1 MALAAMLTLAPAVA
15 AKKKD
20 PDKLPVSRI
29 LDLHYGDVL
38 FWFYQGESFEALTR
52 LTAYDAWKR
61 IPNHEGESQLLLGGL
76 FLELGLHNEAGQRFE
91 KLLTAKVPASVRNRA
106 WFYLAKVWYARGYYD
121 RAEQAL
127 RGISGVLQPDLE
139 AERQHLFA
147 NVLMRQGKF
156 SEAEAVLRNWQGP
169 DLWTAYA
176 RFNLG
181 VALVRQ
187 NQLDKAES
195 ILGAVGALESSRAE
209 LLALRDKA
217 NLALGFA
224 FLQAKQPEKARTALQ
239 RVRLNGSQSNKALLG
254 LGWAEEALGNH
265 REALTPWLELRSR
278 NLLDSA
284 VQESYLAVPYAFAK
298 LEATAQSA
306 EYYEQAVQSFEAES
320 RNLDEAIARIR
331 SGQMLD
337 GILAK
342 EADGAR
348 YGWFWQLKQVPDA
361 PESRYL
367 YAVMAGHDFQEG
379 LKNYRDMSYLDAT
392 LTRWNGSVE
401 AFGDM
406 IATRDRAFEELIP
419 QAEALL
425 AAQPVAPLT
434 KRRDD
439 LRESLE
445 QAQRAGDVALLGT
458 TEQRAQWARVQAVEQ
473 ALAALPNDESTA
485 EQRAKLRLVKGVLYW
500 RLNQD
505 FRARVLGSR
514 KELVEADTALA
525 ESNERFSRLA
535 GMRDQVGGNRAV
547 FAQRL
552 EALQQ
557 RLTALHA
564 RLDASRRQQSG
575 YLAEL
580 GAGELTMQQER
591 LGTYQLQARYALASI
606 YDKASTPVAV
616 EKKAPAGEP
625 AADGEQPVD
634 ESATETPAPAS
645 QPEPAP

>member
-1 MALAAMLTLAPAVA
+1 LVAAIMATAMVWPAAPAVA

-20 PDKLPVSRI
+20 PDKLPITHIR
-29 LDLHYGDVL
+29 DLHYGDVL

-52 LTAYDAWKR
+52 LTAYDAWQR
-61 IPNHEGESQLLLGGL
+61 IPNHEAESQLLLGGL
-76 FLELGLHNEAGQRFE
+76 YLELGLHNEAGQRFE
-91 KLLTAKVPASVRNRA
+91 QLLTAKVPASVRNRA
-106 WFYLAKVWYARGYYD
+106 WFYLAKVWYARGYFD

-127 RGISGVLQPDLE
+127 RSISGVLQRDLE

-147 NVLMRQGKF
+147 NVLLRQGKF
-156 SEAEAVLRNWQGP
+156 AEAETVLRSWQGP
-169 DLWTAYA
+169 DTWTAYA

-187 NQLDKAES
+187 DQLQRAEP
-195 ILGAVGALESSRAE
+195 ILTSVGTLETSRDE

-224 FLQAKQPEKARTALQ
+224 FLQAKQPEQARTALQ
-239 RVRLNGSQSNKALLG
+239 RVRLQGTQSNKALLG
-254 LGWAEEALGNH
+254 LGWAEASLGNF
-265 REALTPWLELRSR
+265 RAALTPWLELRSR
-278 NLLDSA
+278 GLLDSA

-306 EYYEQAVQSFEAES
+306 EYYEQAVQSFADES
-320 RNLDEAIARIR
+320 KNLDEAIARIR

-392 LTRWNGSVE
+392 LTRWNDSLE

-406 IATRDRAFEELIP
+406 IATRDRAFAELIP
-419 QAEALL
+419 QADELL
-425 AAQPVAPLT
+425 VAQPVTPLT
-434 KRRDD
+434 ARRDA
-439 LRESLE
+439 LRGQLE
-445 QAQRAGDVALLGT
+445 DAQRAGDAAMLGT
-458 TEQRAQWARVQAVEQ
+458 SEQRAQWQRVRAVEQ
-473 ALAALPNDESTA
+473 ALASLPVDESTA

-500 RLNQD
+500 RMNQD
-505 FRARVLGSR
+505 FRARVLTSR
-514 KELVEADTALA
+514 KSLLEADAALA
-525 ESNERFSRLA
+525 ESAARFGRLA
-535 GMRDQVGGNRAV
+535 GVRDQVGGNRQQ
-547 FAQRL
+547 FTERL
-552 EALQQ
+552 AALQS
-557 RLTALHA
+557 RLTVLHA
-564 RLDASRRQQSG
+564 RLDDSRKQQSD

-580 GAGELTMQQER
+580 GAGQLASQQER
-591 LGTYQLQARYALASI
+591 LGTYQVQARFSLASI
-606 YDKASTPVAV
+606 YDKASTPVV
-616 EKKAPAGEP
+616 QEKQPTADDALAPSEP
-625 AADGEQPVD
+625 EAAEP
-634 ESATETPAPAS
+634 TPA
-645 QPEPAP
+645 EPKP